1 MKYIYIFTF
10 FQNLFFSI
18 LGTKDCPSK
27 GNEIT
32 LEDLKEGFERLKIKV
47 EDNKI
52 ILRILDK
59 LRGRCL
65 HDIGEES
72 LQYVMNYAKKF
83 HPKMTTLNQDFVDA
97 LADSIINNTIIGAI
111 INYIGDQSEEVEKAD
126 EEAEEGGN
134 QGGHQ
139 EDEVTMQDL
148 KEVFGRL
155 KIRVDNDNIIRKI
168 LNLLRDYNIHD
179 RREESIQ
186 YVMKYA
192 KKLHAK
198 RIHSKM
204 NILNQGFVES
214 LEKSIL
220 SLPIQFGEITFDND
234 CEEAED
240 SDDEPPP
247 KRPKRPKRSSR
258 KAKKDAKR
266 KLKKSNNSN
275 FSKKEKKNGKPNLK
289 TSNISNSSKKKI
301 KGANKKQK
309 ICSNSNINK
318 KKKDVNGGQKKS
330 KNSNLS
336 KKEKKNAKAK
346 TKKSRNSNST
356 KKKKKDADKKLKKS
370 SRLSSTKKAK
380 KIQKNN

>member
-1 MKYIYIFTF
+1 M
-10 FQNLFFSI
+10 
-18 LGTKDCPSK
+18 
-27 GNEIT
+27 
-32 LEDLKEGFERLKIKV
+32 KEGFERLKIKV

-126 EEAEEGGN
+126 EDA
-134 QGGHQ
+134 
-139 EDEVTMQDL
+139 VTMQDL
-148 KEVFGRL
+148 KEVFRRL

-186 YVMKYA
+186 YVMKHA

-247 KRPKRPKRSSR
+247 KRPKRSSR

-301 KGANKKQK
+301 KGANKKRK
-309 ICSNSNINK
+309 ICRNSNINK
-318 KKKDVNGGQKKS
+318 KKKDANGGQKKS

-356 KKKKKDADKKLKKS
+356 KKKKKDANKKS

>member
-1 MKYIYIFTF
+1 M
-10 FQNLFFSI
+10 
-18 LGTKDCPSK
+18 
-27 GNEIT
+27 
-32 LEDLKEGFERLKIKV
+32 EDLKEGFERLKIKV

-126 EEAEEGGN
+126 EDA
-134 QGGHQ
+134 
-139 EDEVTMQDL
+139 VTMQDL
-148 KEVFGRL
+148 KEVFRRL

-186 YVMKYA
+186 YVMKHA

-198 RIHSKM
+198 RIHTKM

-247 KRPKRPKRSSR
+247 KRPKQPKRSSR

-301 KGANKKQK
+301 KGANKKRK
-309 ICSNSNINK
+309 ICRNSNINK
-318 KKKDVNGGQKKS
+318 KKKDANGGQKKS

-336 KKEKKNAKAK
+336 KKDKKNAKAK

-380 KIQKNN
+380 KNPEK